1 MLILQK
7 HSFFM
12 QTQSDFNF
20 EDFKKEAIK
29 GMYAGKPLNGEKGI
43 FAPLLKHFLE
53 AALAGEMDS
62 HLQES
67 KQQGEPNRRNGKA
80 IKRVKSLS
88 GEFDLETSRDRTGTF
103 EPLIL
108 PKRQIIIT
116 EELEDKVI
124 ALYGRGVSTRDI
136 SDYIKEMYQMDISA
150 TQLSSITDKVIPALN
165 EWRTRPLQSV
175 YAFVYLDCM
184 HYKVREN
191 GRVVTRAIYNILGV
205 DLGGKKDLIG
215 MYVSESEGAKFWLSV
230 ITDLKN
236 RGVEDILIACI
247 DGLKGFPEAIGAV
260 FPLTQ
265 IQTCVVHQI
274 RNSLRYIAEKDKKAF
289 MADLKPVYQAVNK
302 EEGFEKLVKLDEI
315 WGKKY
320 PVPIQ
325 SWYNN
330 WETLSTFF
338 EYDEQIRRVIYTT
351 NTIEGF
357 HRQVRKITK
366 TKGAFTSDM
375 ALMKLVYL
383 VVQNISE
390 KWTMPLHNWSLTL
403 SQLYVIFGDR
413 LKLHLTN

>member
-1 MLILQK
+1 
-7 HSFFM
+7 M

-53 AALAGEMDS
+53 AALQGEMDS

-80 IKRVKSLS
+80 TKRVKSLS

-136 SDYIKEMYQMDISA
+136 SEYIKEMYQMDISA

-289 MADLKPVYQAVNK
+289 MVDLKPVYQAVNK
-302 EEGFEKLVKLDEI
+302 EEGFEKLAKLDEV

-383 VVQNISE
+383 VVQNISD

>member
-67 KQQGEPNRRNGKA
+67 KQQGERNRRNGKA

-136 SDYIKEMYQMDISA
+136 SDYIKEMYRGRPVRWIFLRLNYHPLPTRLFQPSMSGEPDPYN
-150 TQLSSITDKVIPALN
+150 QFMPLS
-165 EWRTRPLQSV
+165 
-175 YAFVYLDCM
+175 
-184 HYKVREN
+184 
-191 GRVVTRAIYNILGV
+191 
-205 DLGGKKDLIG
+205 
-215 MYVSESEGAKFWLSV
+215 
-230 ITDLKN
+230 
-236 RGVEDILIACI
+236 
-247 DGLKGFPEAIGAV
+247 
-260 FPLTQ
+260 
-265 IQTCVVHQI
+265 
-274 RNSLRYIAEKDKKAF
+274 
-289 MADLKPVYQAVNK
+289 
-302 EEGFEKLVKLDEI
+302 I
-315 WGKKY
+315 WT
-320 PVPIQ
+320 VC
-325 SWYNN
+325 
-330 WETLSTFF
+330 
-338 EYDEQIRRVIYTT
+338 
-351 NTIEGF
+351 
-357 HRQVRKITK
+357 ITK
-366 TKGAFTSDM
+366 
-375 ALMKLVYL
+375 
-383 VVQNISE
+383 
-390 KWTMPLHNWSLTL
+390 
-403 SQLYVIFGDR
+403 
-413 LKLHLTN
+413 